1 MGNTRRK
8 SLAGSARPGSVGAG
22 RGSRCPARE
31 DGERRPGVEG
41 DGQSGG
47 SWAARSTV
55 PRGLTGWRARVV
67 KLALAVIVPVVL
79 LVLAERMLR
88 LFGSGYPATFC
99 LRQDGTYIENDRFL
113 WQFYSRKTNL
123 RPNPFAVAAAK
134 PRDGLRVAILGE
146 SAAAGT
152 PEPGYNFGRILDRM
166 LREQFPGRRIEVI
179 NAAMRGV
186 NSHILLPA
194 ARDACARLRPD
205 VVIVYMG
212 NNEAVGLYAPGPHSG
227 RLTSFLHL
235 LRALQWVRSTR
246 LGQLMATALAG
257 LSHEDAPADKQDDLF
272 FQEHRVAAD
281 DPRRSAVYHNFQANL
296 ADLCRSAR
304 RSGAA
309 VLLATVPVNLKDS
322 PPFGSLHRADLAEA
336 ALLRW
341 QGAFDAGVEA
351 EAAGDCAQAIRR
363 YQEAAALDDHFA
375 GLHFRLARCQFALG
389 QFDESRREYA
399 LACDWD
405 ALQFRADSRLNDLV
419 RQVERQCQDGGTR
432 LVDAA
437 RAFSES
443 ALEDHGIPGDQF
455 FNDHVHPNFEGDYL
469 LAKTLFPVLCEALDA
484 RSRQTGQVFRLP
496 PGQVAGALAVLSR
509 DECAARL
516 ALTRLN
522 ESRISADML
531 QATSYPPFTSQL
543 DHARRQA
550 AARQR
555 HQQLFGAL
563 AARDFEAASAD
574 YLAAMRQF
582 PDDWQ
587 LPYNFAKLLLMAR
600 DYSGAIQ
607 QLEAAQARLPHYS
620 SIRMGLSAAL
630 LGAGRADEALRI
642 LRELEAIHPE
652 SEEVKA
658 GISAVQ
664 SRAKAQ

>member
-1 MGNTRRK
+1 VGGE
-8 SLAGSARPGSVGAG
+8 SESGS
-22 RGSRCPARE
+22 
-31 DGERRPGVEG
+31 
-41 DGQSGG
+41 
-47 SWAARSTV
+47 SWAARITV
-55 PRGLTGWRARVV
+55 PLGLTGWRARAAR
-67 KLALAVIVPVVL
+67 LALAVIVPVVL
-79 LVLAERMLR
+79 LVLAEGILR

-123 RPNPFAVAAAK
+123 RPNPFAVAVAK
-134 PRDGLRVAILGE
+134 PVDGLRVAILGE

-194 ARDACARLRPD
+194 ARDVCARLRPD
-205 VVIVYMG
+205 VVIIYMG

-281 DPRRSAVYHNFQANL
+281 DPRRSAVYRNFRANL

-322 PPFGSLHRADLAEA
+322 PPFGSLHRADLTEA

-341 QGAFDAGVEA
+341 QSAFGAGVEA
-351 EAAGDCAQAIRR
+351 EAAGDCAQATRR
-363 YQEAAALDDHFA
+363 YQAAAALDDHFA
-375 GLHFRLARCQFALG
+375 ELHFRLARCQFALG
-389 QFDESRREYA
+389 QFDEARREYA

-437 RAFSES
+437 RVFAEF
-443 ALEDHGIPGDQF
+443 AHEDHGIPGDRF

-469 LAKTLFPVLCEALDA
+469 LAKTLFPALCEALDA
-484 RSRQTGQVFRLP
+484 RSRQTGQIFRLP
-496 PGQVAGALAVLSR
+496 PGQVADALAVLSR

-531 QATSYPPFTSQL
+531 QAISYPPFTSQL

-550 AARQR
+550 AAQQR
-555 HQQLFGAL
+555 LQQRFGAL
-563 AARDFEAASAD
+563 TARDFEAASAG

-607 QLEAAQARLPHYS
+607 QLEAAQARLPHCT
-620 SIRMGLSAAL
+620 SIRLGLSAAL
-630 LGAGRADEALRI
+630 LGAGRANDALRV
-642 LRELEAIHPE
+642 LREFEAIHPE

-664 SRAKAQ
+664 SRGFHPRLSMPQR

>member
-1 MGNTRRK
+1 MGNKRRK
-8 SLAGSARPGSVGAG
+8 SLAGAARPGSVGAG
-22 RGSRCPARE
+22 MGGRWLTRE
-31 DGERRPGVEG
+31 DGERRPAVGG
-41 DGQSGG
+41 NCQSGG
-47 SWAARSTV
+47 SWAV

-67 KLALAVIVPVVL
+67 KFALAVIVPVVL
-79 LVLAERMLR
+79 LGLAEGILR

-123 RPNPFAVAAAK
+123 RPHPFALAAAK
-134 PRDGLRVAILGE
+134 PMDGLRVAILGE

-152 PEPGYNFGRILDRM
+152 PEPAYNFGRILDRM

-194 ARDACARLRPD
+194 ARDVCARLHPD

-281 DPRRSAVYHNFQANL
+281 DPRRSAVYRNFRANL
-296 ADLCRSAR
+296 TDLCRSAR

-322 PPFGSLHRADLAEA
+322 PPFGSLHRADLGEA

-341 QGAFDAGVEA
+341 QNAFDAGVEA
-351 EAAGDCAQAIRR
+351 EAAGDGASAIRR

-375 GLHFRLARCQFALG
+375 ELHFRLARCQFALG
-389 QFDESRREYA
+389 QFDEARREYA

-437 RAFSES
+437 RVFAEF
-443 ALEDHGIPGDQF
+443 ALEDHGIPGDRF

-469 LAKTLFPVLCEALDA
+469 LAKTLFPALCEALDA
-484 RSRQTGQVFRLP
+484 RSRQTGQIFRLP
-496 PGQVAGALAVLSR
+496 PGQVADALAVLSR

-550 AARQR
+550 AAQQR
-555 HQQLFGAL
+555 HQQRFGAL
-563 AARDFEAASAD
+563 TARDFEAASAD
-574 YLAAMRQF
+574 YLAAMRLF

-600 DYSGAIQ
+600 DYTGAIQ
-607 QLEAAQARLPHYS
+607 QLEAAQARLPHWT

-630 LGAGRADEALRI
+630 LGAGRANDALRI

-664 SRAKAQ
+664 SRGKTP